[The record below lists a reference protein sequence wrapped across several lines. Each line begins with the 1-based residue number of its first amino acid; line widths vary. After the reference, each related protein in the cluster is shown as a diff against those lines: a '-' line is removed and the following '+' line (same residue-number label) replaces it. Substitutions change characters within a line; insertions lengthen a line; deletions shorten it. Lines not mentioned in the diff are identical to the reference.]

1 MQNEYNYWKSILHY
15 YRWRLSYFKVCIQWN
30 FEQYI
35 SKYED
40 IQILSEEDLQKYTTE
55 HEKLINNILNEE
67 DNLKKEHK
75 EHIDEMVETIKEE
88 VNGLNNV
95 DKLGSDIKVYAE
107 TLNSILINQMYKIQK
122 LQKKLFNFQN
132 MLKDEEVLFS
142 KCNNEDNINNN
153 NKSNDEEN
161 DNEIIDNN

>member
-1 MQNEYNYWKSILHY
+1 
-15 YRWRLSYFKVCIQWN
+15 
-30 FEQYI
+30 
-35 SKYED
+35 
-40 IQILSEEDLQKYTTE
+40 
-55 HEKLINNILNEE
+55 
-67 DNLKKEHK
+67 
-75 EHIDEMVETIKEE
+75 MVETIKEE

-142 KCNNEDNINNN
+142 KFNNEDNINNN
-153 NKSNDEEN
+153 NKFNDDEN

>member
-1 MQNEYNYWKSILHY
+1 
-15 YRWRLSYFKVCIQWN
+15 
-30 FEQYI
+30 
-35 SKYED
+35 
-40 IQILSEEDLQKYTTE
+40 
-55 HEKLINNILNEE
+55 
-67 DNLKKEHK
+67 
-75 EHIDEMVETIKEE
+75 MVETIKEE

-142 KCNNEDNINNN
+142 KFNNEDNINNN